1 MRQNFAHELP
11 EVRTITECFLKLH
24 SCIVIQLPCQTTLK
38 IPQSFVVCQQHYP
51 ELNRRFTAPKCCA
64 CCGAKPK
71 FRNPFV
77 TRYMK
82 TDHLQE
88 NMILQD
94 GVRMSHELFFSNFFF
109 LSFYESM
116 IFSLFI
122 HNFPLQYNVV

>member
-1 MRQNFAHELP
+1 
-11 EVRTITECFLKLH
+11 
-24 SCIVIQLPCQTTLK
+24 
-38 IPQSFVVCQQHYP
+38 
-51 ELNRRFTAPKCCA
+51 
-64 CCGAKPK
+64 
-71 FRNPFV
+71 V

-94 GVRMSHELFFSNFFF
+94 GVRMSHKLFFSNSFF

>member
-1 MRQNFAHELP
+1 MAHA
-11 EVRTITECFLKLH
+11 I
-24 SCIVIQLPCQTTLK
+24 
-38 IPQSFVVCQQHYP
+38 Y
-51 ELNRRFTAPKCCA
+51 
-64 CCGAKPK
+64 
-71 FRNPFV
+71 V

-94 GVRMSHELFFSNFFF
+94 GVRMSPEVFFSEFFF

-122 HNFPLQYNVV
+122 RNFPLQYNVV